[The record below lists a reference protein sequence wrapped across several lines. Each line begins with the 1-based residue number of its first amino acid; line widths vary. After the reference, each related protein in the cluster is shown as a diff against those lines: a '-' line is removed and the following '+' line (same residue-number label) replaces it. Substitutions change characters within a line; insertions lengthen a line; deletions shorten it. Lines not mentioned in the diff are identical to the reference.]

1 MKLNRAM
8 AIRYRMQE
16 IAEKRMYCGMTE
28 TQTLSDGPDGQFIFK
43 S

>member
-1 MKLNRAM
+1 MAM
-8 AIRYRMQE
+8 RYRMQE
-16 IAEKRMYCGMTE
+16 IAEKAYVFMYCGMTE